1 MAVDPQVELDPAGLW
16 SKLQWGIQG
25 GEVELFFVYLVPS
38 VPAGHLPPVI
48 PQRLLAGQEP
58 VFGSQERRI
67 LQDLVERVGEE
78 GLQLRAP
85 GRVAAA
91 GMLNPGQ
98 GS

>member
-1 MAVDPQVELDPAGLW
+1 MLGNLAPGVPQAG
-16 SKLQWGIQG
+16 SS
-25 GEVELFFVYLVPS
+25 P

-67 LQDLVERVGEE
+67 FQDLVERVGEK
-78 GLQLRAP
+78 GLQLRAR